1 MKPPQSQSL
10 GHQELLRFDGPM
22 TIPTGSYNRREA
34 KEAALHRKG
43 RKGEL
48 ELTARTKGFQSRTDG
63 LWIPHSGLENS
74 AVVKLPLVF
83 LTDAQRY
90 AKERVIEKYEESD
103 IPHARVLAWAFFARQ
118 MAGRE
123 MIQRFD
129 HFRIEAQENH
139 RRIRAGLG
147 PEGEIERDRI
157 EASAFA
163 VGGLLRYLM
172 SLRSF
177 IGTPDVLGKGERR
190 KWPQKHHHKQY
201 ARRQEQAREFL
212 GAMPDWDFDL
222 TVKEAYWAE
231 RSRYEYWTRMENLRR
246 AMGKAA
252 QRDLNANT
260 TDIPVEAYEDDP
272 RGYAEN
278 YVDGEYIGD

>member
-1 MKPPQSQSL
+1 MKPPRSQSL
-10 GHQELLRFDGPM
+10 AHQELLRFDGPL
-22 TIPTGSYNRREA
+22 TVLTGPYNRQEA

-43 RKGEL
+43 REGEL
-48 ELTARTKGFQSRTDG
+48 ALSVRTKGFRERTDN
-63 LWIPHSGLENS
+63 LWLPHSGLENS
-74 AVVKLPLVF
+74 AVVKLPLIF

-90 AKERVIEKYEESD
+90 ARDRVIEKYADSD
-103 IPHARVLAWAFFARQ
+103 IPDTRVLAWAFFARQ

-123 MIQRFD
+123 ILQRFD
-129 HFRIEAQENH
+129 RFRIQAQENH
-139 RRIRAGLG
+139 RKIRVGLG

-157 EASAFA
+157 ESSTVAID
-163 VGGLLRYLM
+163 GLVLYLM

-177 IGTPDVLGKGERR
+177 VGTPDVLGKNERR

-212 GAMPDWDFDL
+212 DAMPDWDFDL

-246 AMGKAA
+246 AMAKAS
-252 QRDLNANT
+252 QRALNAET
-260 TDIPVEAYEDDP
+260 IDVPLEAYDNDP
-272 RGYAEN
+272 RAHAEN
-278 YVDGEYIGD
+278 YVDGEFIG